1 MSGTIYALASG
12 AGRSGVAVVRISGAG
27 ALSALSIL
35 GVDTIKP
42 RYAHLCNLK
51 NPKDDSVLDS
61 ALVLYFNAPYSFTG
75 EDVVEL
81 HLHGSRAVLAE
92 TFSVLES
99 MKGVRLAE
107 PGEFSKRAFENGKMD
122 LTEAEGLIDLI
133 NSETYAQM
141 KQAQRQAM
149 GDLGRLYNSW
159 ADKIIPLLAHY
170 EAYIDFPDEGL
181 PDSLSKETLDKIG
194 GIMTAIKTHLADNNR
209 GERMCDGVQ
218 VAVVGSPNAGK
229 SSLVNTLAKRDV
241 AIVSDMA
248 GTTRDVIEVSLDI
261 SGYPVRLFDTAG
273 IRDSVDDIES
283 EGIKRAITTAQ
294 NADVILL
301 MIDGVETVIT
311 QKVIDEKIAELS
323 NHNAPIIVLA
333 NKCEKDGFVMPQ
345 ANNTFVVSMTDS
357 TGLEGFLQHLQ
368 KIILSTFGTTGDP
381 VITRTRHREALQDC
395 YEALDQAL
403 KAPVPELIAE
413 DLRVAVRCIG
423 RITGQIDVEE
433 LLDIVFNDFCIGK

>member
-27 ALSALSIL
+27 ALSALSRM
-35 GVDTIKP
+35 GVDVIKP

-51 NPKDDSVLDS
+51 NPKDDSVLDN

-92 TFSVLES
+92 TFSVLEG
-99 MKGVRLAE
+99 MQGVRLAE

-133 NSETYAQM
+133 NAETHAQM

-149 GDLGRLYNSW
+149 GALGALYNSW

-170 EAYIDFPDEGL
+170 EAYIDFPDEDL
-181 PDSLSKETLDKIG
+181 PDSLSQEALDKIG
-194 GIMTAIKTHLADNNR
+194 GIIREIKTHLADNNR
-209 GERMCDGVQ
+209 GERMRDGVQ

-229 SSLVNTLAKRDV
+229 SSLVNALAKRDV
-241 AIVSDMA
+241 AIVSGTA

-273 IRDSVDDIES
+273 IRNSVDEIES

-294 NADVILL
+294 KADIILL
-301 MIDGVETVIT
+301 MIDGAETAIT
-311 QKVIDEKIAELS
+311 QDVIDEKTAELG
-323 NHNAPIIVLA
+323 NNNVPIIVLA
-333 NKCEKDGFVMPQ
+333 NKCEKENFVTP
-345 ANNTFVVSMTDS
+345 ATSNTFVVSMVDN
-357 TGLEGFLQHLQ
+357 TGVEEFLEHLQ

-395 YEALDQAL
+395 YGALKQAL
-403 KAPVPELIAE
+403 QAPVPELIAE

-433 LLDIVFNDFCIGK
+433 LLDIVFKDFCIGK